1 MSMPLSGQDWETVV
15 LSKPKNYV
23 SGGNKSNKPPVKLT
37 DEQIRLNKLENEE
50 IVEQKKVP
58 LELRKKIQ
66 QARSGKKMTQ
76 AQLAQK
82 VNVKQNVINDYE
94 SGKAV
99 PDNALLGKLERALGV
114 KLRGKNI

>member
-1 MSMPLSGQDWETVV
+1 MSMPLIGQDWETVV
-15 LSKPKNYV
+15 LSKPKNHS
-23 SGGNKSNKPPVKLT
+23 SGGKPDKPSIKLT

-66 QARSGKKMTQ
+66 QARGAKKMTQ

-82 VNVKQNVINDYE
+82 VNVKQNVINEYE
-94 SGKAV
+94 NGKAV

>member
-1 MSMPLSGQDWETVV
+1 MSMPLTGQDWETVV
-15 LSKPKNYV
+15 LSKPKNHS
-23 SGGNKSNKPPVKLT
+23 SGGSNPHKPPVKLT

-66 QARSGKKMTQ
+66 QARGAKKMTQ

-82 VNVKQNVINDYE
+82 VNVKQNVINEYE
-94 SGKAV
+94 NGKAV

>member
-1 MSMPLSGQDWETVV
+1 MSMPLTGQDWETVI
-15 LSKPKNYV
+15 LSKPKNHS
-23 SGGNKSNKPPVKLT
+23 SGGSNTHKPPIKLT

-82 VNVKQNVINDYE
+82 VNVKQNVINEYE